1 MQDSFNFRETLQY
14 HAVLVNTE
22 ATEITRHQ
30 TTTFY
35 PVFCVHKTRS
45 QLPFEVQIDCL
56 YQSAPNPFLACIYVS
71 TVTEMAFS
79 GV

>member
-30 TTTFY
+30 TTIFY
-35 PVFCVHKTRS
+35 PMFCVYKTGS
-45 QLPFEVQIDCL
+45 QLPFEVLIDCL
-56 YQSAPNPFLACIYVS
+56 YQSAPNPFPECIWVS
-71 TVTEMAFS
+71 TVTELAFP